1 VLCSIAVLRD
11 VGSKLSSAFVALVPP
26 RESRRSVTLLPPE
39 RPAETDSFEAVFKR
53 VFPRLSELYAS
64 FSTDGVLAVAVWD
77 NRRITDY
84 LHIRLDNEPEFAVIG
99 RHDLCD
105 LSLAHDPTVSLRHA
119 LVGARASGG
128 EVRVRLLDLQSGSGF
143 FTEDGRRCAALT
155 ADGALFAR
163 VGGYHLFLLPTGSLA
178 PLPWGR
184 TAEETW
190 ATIPERVY
198 RDSRVPARPPA
209 LMREPLPVAVVGG
222 RRPTIITQ
230 IVDPPGM
237 LRPFRPAPGAR
248 GAAVARIELGSK
260 AGFERFVV
268 HEAELERGLLV
279 GRYDRCQI
287 GASDQALSRVHLL
300 VIRDGDDCWTVD
312 TASSNGT
319 TWNGETVRRAPL
331 RDGSVLVLARGLA
344 LRWRSVAD
352 AAE

>member
-1 VLCSIAVLRD
+1 
-11 VGSKLSSAFVALVPP
+11 
-26 RESRRSVTLLPPE
+26 
-39 RPAETDSFEAVFKR
+39 
-53 VFPRLSELYAS
+53 
-64 FSTDGVLAVAVWD
+64 
-77 NRRITDY
+77 
-84 LHIRLDNEPEFAVIG
+84 
-99 RHDLCD
+99 
-105 LSLAHDPTVSLRHA
+105 VSLRHA

-128 EVRVRLLDLQSGSGF
+128 ELRVRLLDLQSGGGF

-163 VGGYHLFLLPTGSLA
+163 IGAYHVFLLPTGSLA

-184 TAEETW
+184 TADETW

-198 RDSRVPARPPA
+198 RDCRVPARPPA
-209 LMREPLPVAVVGG
+209 LVREPLPVAAGG
-222 RRPTIITQ
+222 RRQTIITQ

-237 LRPFRPAPGAR
+237 LRPFRPAAGAR
-248 GAAVARIELGSK
+248 GAAVARIELGTK

-287 GASDQALSRVHLL
+287 GTSDQALSRVHLL

-331 RDGSVLVLARGLA
+331 RDGSVLVLARGIA

-352 AAE
+352 ADRVSMRPPSWSHWRLWRARRAELRRQTPPCSFRRASASRAFAGARLPLAGRALGPRGLHRLGGRRVGRPLRPDPERRRRRRRPGDARGRGGHQRRCSPTPRAPPWSAGWP